1 MCLQRMWSISR
12 DKDVPTKTM
21 NRKVID
27 SQRVQGRVPQRRSLG
42 VLGKDEVAS
51 SNLAS
56 SSKNKPHPIGWGLF
70 LRCDRFEPLNA
81 IVRWTVAGRVGPGH
95 TIRSK
100 AAAINLAS
108 SSRAIIQIG
117 ILHKNI
123 TSNFISGL
131 ENWHYQGKCNV
142 S

>member
-1 MCLQRMWSISR
+1 MFNILRRPCFVDRRCDRMCLQRMWSISR

-56 SSKNKPHPIGWGLF
+56 SSTKALASDRR
-70 LRCDRFEPLNA
+70 RCFFYRRCTMKRRKHVDIYA
-81 IVRWTVAGRVGPGH
+81 
-95 TIRSK
+95 
-100 AAAINLAS
+100 AAAI
-108 SSRAIIQIG
+108 G
-117 ILHKNI
+117 ILVCIVGCLLWSRFHSKAV
-123 TSNFISGL
+123 FF
-131 ENWHYQGKCNV
+131 WKYRKHV
-142 S
+142 

>member
-56 SSKNKPHPIGWGLF
+56 SSNKTHPYGWGLIF
-70 LRCDRFEPLNA
+70 
-81 IVRWTVAGRVGPGH
+81 
-95 TIRSK
+95 
-100 AAAINLAS
+100 
-108 SSRAIIQIG
+108 
-117 ILHKNI
+117 
-123 TSNFISGL
+123 
-131 ENWHYQGKCNV
+131 
-142 S
+142 

>member
-56 SSKNKPHPIGWGLF
+56 SSKTPDSTWNREFFFVCL
-70 LRCDRFEPLNA
+70 
-81 IVRWTVAGRVGPGH
+81 
-95 TIRSK
+95 
-100 AAAINLAS
+100 
-108 SSRAIIQIG
+108 
-117 ILHKNI
+117 
-123 TSNFISGL
+123 
-131 ENWHYQGKCNV
+131 
-142 S
+142 

>member
-56 SSKNKPHPIGWGLF
+56 SSNETPNLMGFGVLLLKARTGDLIYFNP
-70 LRCDRFEPLNA
+70 
-81 IVRWTVAGRVGPGH
+81 
-95 TIRSK
+95 RS
-100 AAAINLAS
+100 
-108 SSRAIIQIG
+108 
-117 ILHKNI
+117 
-123 TSNFISGL
+123 
-131 ENWHYQGKCNV
+131 
-142 S
+142 

>member
-12 DKDVPTKTM
+12 DKDVPIKTM

-56 SSKNKPHPIGWGLF
+56 SSKESSEAIASELFFCCRKNWRPHLF
-70 LRCDRFEPLNA
+70 QSEV
-81 IVRWTVAGRVGPGH
+81 VRLPW
-95 TIRSK
+95 
-100 AAAINLAS
+100 N
-108 SSRAIIQIG
+108 
-117 ILHKNI
+117 
-123 TSNFISGL
+123 
-131 ENWHYQGKCNV
+131 
-142 S
+142 

>member
-56 SSKNKPHPIGWGLF
+56 SSK
-70 LRCDRFEPLNA
+70 PLNLLE
-81 IVRWTVAGRVGPGH
+81 IQGFFLFSD
-95 TIRSK
+95 TISDR
-100 AAAINLAS
+100 
-108 SSRAIIQIG
+108 
-117 ILHKNI
+117 ILLPHFTGKEAVY
-123 TSNFISGL
+123 FEA
-131 ENWHYQGKCNV
+131 EN
-142 S
+142 

>member
-56 SSKNKPHPIGWGLF
+56 SSKKALEPQRFWGFWFFAENLTAKKPLQK
-70 LRCDRFEPLNA
+70 PLH
-81 IVRWTVAGRVGPGH
+81 RP
-95 TIRSK
+95 K
-100 AAAINLAS
+100 
-108 SSRAIIQIG
+108 
-117 ILHKNI
+117 K
-123 TSNFISGL
+123 
-131 ENWHYQGKCNV
+131 
-142 S
+142 